1 MISTSIQI
9 YFFFF
14 WLKKKKEMKI
24 MKQASV
30 WKNI

>member
-14 WLKKKKEMKI
+14 LVKKKKETKI

>member
-9 YFFFF
+9 YFFF
-14 WLKKKKEMKI
+14 WLKKKKETKI